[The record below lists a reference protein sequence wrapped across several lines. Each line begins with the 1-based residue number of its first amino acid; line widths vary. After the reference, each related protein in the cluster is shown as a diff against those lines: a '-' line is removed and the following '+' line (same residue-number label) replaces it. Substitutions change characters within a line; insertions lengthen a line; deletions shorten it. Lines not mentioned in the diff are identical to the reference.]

1 MDKIFI
7 IKTCDKIGFYGQ
19 TDYCIVK
26 AETKHE
32 AVAKVKNRYSGV
44 KEEILNRDVVYPSCE
59 IKFDEDGVSEIV
71 RDVW

>member
-7 IKTCDKIGFYGQ
+7 IETCDKIGFYGQ

-32 AVAKVKNRYSGV
+32 AAAKVKNRYSGV

-71 RDVW
+71 RDIW